1 MTIAA
6 THHTGMADRAVAA
19 RPSGPW
25 ILGISGSLRR
35 DSVNSAA
42 LRAAARAAGPEV
54 PVEIVNSIAELPAFS
69 ADQEAVPPA
78 AVRRFITCCRA
89 SAGVLMAVPEYAHGI
104 PGSFKNALDWT
115 VGAGVLD
122 QKPVT
127 VLSVAPPGRGS
138 YAQRS
143 LLDVLSALGCD
154 VVHRSLPLGPHA
166 RVDADIVALSYLRE
180 LRDVVAELVQRSVR
194 REQR

>member
-1 MTIAA
+1 M
-6 THHTGMADRAVAA
+6 
-19 RPSGPW
+19 
-25 ILGISGSLRR
+25 
-35 DSVNSAA
+35 NSAA

-54 PVEIVNSIAELPAFS
+54 PVEIVNTIAELPAFS
-69 ADQEAVPPA
+69 PDHEAVPPA
-78 AVRRFITCCRA
+78 AVRRFITACRA
-89 SAGVLMAVPEYAHGI
+89 SAGVLLAVPEYAHGI

-115 VGAGVLD
+115 VGAGALD

-166 RVDADIVALSYLRE
+166 RVDADIVAVSYLRE